1 MDMKELELML
11 GLITTIAANHLPPS
25 PPSLVEFQGQAY
37 VLLLP
42 RAEEPYKALWLFGKA
57 GLEWVTLLL

>member
-1 MDMKELELML
+1 MDMKELELL
-11 GLITTIAANHLPPS
+11 RGLTTTIAANHLPPS

-42 RAEEPYKALWLFGKA
+42 TAEEPYMAQWLFGRA
-57 GLEWVTLLL
+57 GLEWVTLLH